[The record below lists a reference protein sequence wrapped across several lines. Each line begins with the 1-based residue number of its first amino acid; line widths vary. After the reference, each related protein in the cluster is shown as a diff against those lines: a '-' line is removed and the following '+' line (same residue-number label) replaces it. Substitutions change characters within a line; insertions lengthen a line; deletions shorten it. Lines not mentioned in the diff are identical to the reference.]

1 MAGLRELCEGARA
14 AALPLLLDAEQTH
27 RQPAIGMLARALSR
41 EYNPPGAAPLLYNTH
56 QAYLRGAEARLR
68 EELAHARAHGYTLAV
83 KLVRGAYTEGE
94 VQRGNAA
101 ALQPSKAATDA
112 AYDACAALLL
122 RRLALADAPALAAA
136 RRAPAAGGSPG
147 EAVAAA

>member
-1 MAGLRELCEGARA
+1 MRALSEERVGLVGEGAGGGEEGTVGELCEGARA

-27 RQPAIGMLARALSR
+27 RQPAIGMLARTLSR

-83 KLVRGAYTEGE
+83 KL
-94 VQRGNAA
+94 
-101 ALQPSKAATDA
+101 
-112 AYDACAALLL
+112 
-122 RRLALADAPALAAA
+122 A
-136 RRAPAAGGSPG
+136 RH
-147 EAVAAA
+147 